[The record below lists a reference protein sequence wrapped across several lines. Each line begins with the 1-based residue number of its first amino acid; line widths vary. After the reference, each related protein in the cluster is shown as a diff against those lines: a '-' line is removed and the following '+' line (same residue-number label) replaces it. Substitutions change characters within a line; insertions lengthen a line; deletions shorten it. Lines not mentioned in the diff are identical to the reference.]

1 MDEVQEF
8 CVRVLGDPELAAE
21 AAALARSEAG
31 ADRMRTLAAAARA
44 CRELADRAVEPQQQS
59 SAAGEG
65 LSAAVARELAQATA
79 KLPERQ
85 REALALRELLGLSH
99 RELAAA
105 MGIEA
110 TAVAPLLARARLR
123 LRSERRGTASEPSTE
138 CESRERALRVLACR
152 QDSEP
157 VSSEDDAWLL
167 EHLASCRSC
176 EMAHAAMLEASV
188 CYRVWPRAFA
198 A

>member
-1 MDEVQEF
+1 MDEMQEF
-8 CVRVLGDPELAAE
+8 CLRVLGDPELAAE
-21 AAALARSEAG
+21 AAGKARGGAG
-31 ADRMRTLAAAARA
+31 SDRIETLAAAARA
-44 CRELADRAVEPQQQS
+44 CRELAERAGQPPQP
-59 SAAGEG
+59 AGAVGDG
-65 LSAAVARELAQATA
+65 LSAAVARELALASA

-99 RELAAA
+99 RQLAAV

-123 LRSERRGTASEPSTE
+123 LRSERRGTAGEPSTE
-138 CESRERALRVLACR
+138 CEGRERALRVLACR

-167 EHLASCRSC
+167 EHLASCRGC

-188 CYRVWPRAFA
+188 CYRAWPRAA
-198 A
+198 AA

>member
-8 CVRVLGDPELAAE
+8 CLRVLGDPGLAAE
-21 AAALARSEAG
+21 ASAQALAEPA
-31 ADRMRTLAAAARA
+31 ADRIATLAAAARA
-44 CRELADRAVEPQQQS
+44 CRERAERSDQALPTVGATGDGLA
-59 SAAGEG
+59 
-65 LSAAVARELAQATA
+65 AAVARELAQATA

-85 REALALRELLGLSH
+85 REALALRELLSLTH
-99 RELAAA
+99 RQMSSV
-105 MGIEA
+105 MGIEP

-123 LRSERRGTASEPSTE
+123 LRAERRGTVVQPDTE
-138 CESRERALRVLACR
+138 CEGRERALRVLACR

-167 EHLASCRSC
+167 EHMASCKGC

-188 CYRVWPRAFA
+188 CYRAWPRAVA